1 MTRFVILHSF
11 AGRAEDDG
19 ARRLVHAAAA
29 MGIEAYAMHDPSGI
43 DQFDPDFV
51 LCLSHHEGRT
61 TERPTYGVIMAPL
74 AWYAHDPAAID
85 RILSYDGHLTLSET
99 LAAWLEATLAAAGR
113 RPLIGHYTNTV
124 QATDW
129 TPPRLAAPRLAYVGT
144 NWDGWRHWDPF
155 DRLARRGL
163 LRVHGPVEAWRHLD
177 PAAYGG
183 PVPFDGHSILGVYR
197 DAGVGLALDRA
208 DFAAD
213 DLPSLR
219 IFEIVASGAVA
230 IAGDIP
236 FVRRHFADSVLYVD
250 GTATAGVLVDQ
261 IADHMAWIAAN
272 PVTATDMSRAAHAV
286 FVADLAAER
295 LLPNV
300 LDLHARA
307 TAAGPHRRTVL
318 RSPPPRPHARRL
330 ETIEAL
336 AEGAGPM
343 ILPPGGRTVLEAAV
357 RPFGRNAVLEVHV
370 AIDAD
375 PPAAIPAI
383 VTVAGTAPAGTAPAW
398 ETVGNRRRLR
408 LPVDPAVLATGR
420 IAVMVTAGPAG
431 PVRLAGVALRQTLHA
446 PVEPVSALPDG
457 PVWIVGAAAG
467 GRRAAEVLAERPGIR
482 LAGFL
487 DDFVAGPLLD
497 RPVVPIAEAAA
508 RVDSEAVLVLA
519 TQHWPALWRHLGGL
533 EVAAIWTAHPG
544 NGREVMRLSP
554 LPDPPADQ
562 GAAAIPAK

>member
-163 LRVHGPVEAWRHLD
+163 LRAHGPVEAWRHLD

-183 PVPFDGHSILGVYR
+183 PVPFDGYSILGVYR

-230 IAGDIP
+230 IAGDLP

-261 IADHMAWIAAN
+261 ITDHMAWIAAN
-272 PVTATDMSRAAHAV
+272 PGTAVDMSRAAHAV
-286 FVADLAAER
+286 FVTDLAAER

-307 TAAGPHRRTVL
+307 TATGPRRRAAV
-318 RSPPPRPHARRL
+318 RRVRGRPHARRL
-330 ETIEAL
+330 ETLEAL
-336 AEGAGPM
+336 SEGPGP
-343 ILPPGGRTVLEAAV
+343 ILPPGGRTVLDAAV
-357 RPFGRNAVLEVHV
+357 RPFGRSAVLEIHV
-370 AIDAD
+370 SADTD
-375 PPAAIPAI
+375 PPEG
-383 VTVAGTAPAGTAPAW
+383 VRVAGMAAADRAPAW
-398 ETVGNRRRLR
+398 ETVGNRLRLR
-408 LPVDPAVLATGR
+408 LPVDPTVLAAGR
-420 IAVMVTAGPAG
+420 IAVTVTAGSAG
-431 PVRLAGVALRQTLHA
+431 PVRLAGVALRQTLDA
-446 PVEPVSALPDG
+446 PVEPISALPDG

-487 DDFVAGPLLD
+487 DDFVAGPLLG
-497 RPVVPIAEAAA
+497 RPVVPVAEAAA
-508 RVDSEAVLVLA
+508 RVGREAVLVLA

-554 LPDPPADQ
+554 LPSPPTDHD
-562 GAAAIPAK
+562 AATVPAK